1 MFTVVIKRIEKNNDC
16 GKSIDYELEKQFAK
30 FNTSLEAENYIFSKV
45 KDLLQDYKTSN
56 LNVSTIE
63 KDDPSCLIRIEAD
76 TEDYDY
82 TEITKYIIIEEN
94 TFNVS
99 LSIQDINNILGC
111 MEVAVSESENY
122 KPYAENFIK
131 KCKAAGIIFDFQINN
146 DGKFLGF
153 SAIGVKAK

>member
-1 MFTVVIKRIEKNNDC
+1 MFTVIIKRIEKNNDC
-16 GKSIDYELEKQFAK
+16 GKSIDYELENESAK
-30 FNTSLEAENYIFSKV
+30 FNTSREAENYIFSKV
-45 KDLLQDYKTSN
+45 KNLLQDYKTSK

-99 LSIQDINNILGC
+99 LNIQDINNILEC
-111 MEVAVSESENY
+111 MEVAVGESDNY
-122 KPYAENFIK
+122 TSYVENFIK
-131 KCKAAGIIFDFQINN
+131 KCETAGIIFNYQFN
-146 DGKFLGF
+146 DWRKFIGVK
-153 SAIGVKAK
+153 AIGVKAK